1 MAITIPILTDFKGT
15 GVDKAIRQFK
25 DLDGAGKKAGFAV
38 RKAFLPAVA
47 VLGGIALMAKQ
58 GVAGVMEDEAAIANL
73 QATLKSTGNAVNTTA
88 KGFFEFANQLQDATG
103 ESAALITQGGAML
116 ATFKNVRNEVG
127 QGNQVFDRAT
137 VAALD
142 LSKKGFGSLESA
154 NKMLGKALNDP
165 IKGITALSRA
175 GVTFTDEQKKTIA
188 SLVETGDTLGAQK
201 IILKEVEDQVGGT
214 AKAFGETTQGQLERG
229 KRSFEELQK
238 SLAQALIPA
247 IELLATVFRKV
258 TNFMRENETVTK
270 VLILVLAGLALGV
283 VAVNAA
289 MKVAAATS
297 AIMTAAQ
304 WALNAAMSANPIAIV
319 VLAIAALV
327 AAIIVAYNNSKTF
340 RDIVDGIGSAFRSTF
355 NWVSEHVG
363 PIITKA
369 YSAVKTALTWI
380 KENAGP
386 FLKVLEVA
394 FKSAFAP
401 IFVGISALRTLISL
415 FSSWKKTL
423 PPGTTGQSLIEGG
436 GGALPGYP
444 RGATGGIVTR
454 PTLALIGEAGP
465 EAVVPLNRT
474 RGNGPLPNGFGQG
487 MTINVQ
493 AGLVADPD
501 QIGQQIIEAIQRAQR
516 RSGPAFAP
524 A

>member
-1 MAITIPILTDFKGT
+1 MAITIPILTDFNGRGIDRGVKQFQQLEGKG
-15 GVDKAIRQFK
+15 A
-25 DLDGAGKKAGFAV
+25 KAGFAI

-58 GVAGVMEDEAAIANL
+58 GVAGVMEDEAAVANL
-73 QATLKSTGNAVNTTA
+73 EATLKSTGNAVNTTS
-88 KGFFEFANQLQDATG
+88 KGFFEFANQLQDTTG

-116 ATFKNVRNEVG
+116 ATFKNVRNEMG
-127 QGNQVFDRAT
+127 QGNQVFNRAT

-142 LSKKGFGSLESA
+142 LSKKGFGSLESS

-165 IKGITALSRA
+165 VKGITALSRA
-175 GVTFTDEQKKTIA
+175 GVTFTEEQKGTIK
-188 SLVETGDTLGAQK
+188 SLVDSGKTLEAQK

-238 SLAQALIPA
+238 TLAMALIPA
-247 IELLATVFRKV
+247 IEFLTTVFRNV

-270 VLILVLAGLALGV
+270 VLIAVLGGLAIGV

-289 MKVAAATS
+289 MKIAAATS

-319 VLAIAALV
+319 VLAIAGLV
-327 AAIIVAYNNSKTF
+327 TAIIVAYNKSETF
-340 RDIVDGIGSAFRSTF
+340 RDIVNGIGKALSGVASWINDNVVPAISLFWNTMKKAWS
-355 NWVSEHVG
+355 WISEH
-363 PIITKA
+363 
-369 YSAVKTALTWI
+369 
-380 KENAGP
+380 AGP
-386 FLKVLEVA
+386 VLDALKLSL
-394 FKSAFAP
+394 KLAFAP
-401 IFVGISALRTLISL
+401 ITLAITAMEKL
-415 FSSWKKTL
+415 LDLLGSWKKNL
-423 PPGTTGQSLIEGG
+423 PAGATGESIIASGG
-436 GGALPGYP
+436 GGIP
-444 RGATGGIVTR
+444 RGAAGGIVNR

-474 RGNGPLPNGFGQG
+474 RGNGPLGSGFGNVI
-487 MTINVQ
+487 INVE
-493 AGLVADPD
+493 AGLVSTPD

-516 RSGPAFAP
+516 RSGPAFMP